1 MDMQHII
8 NEAKDQFDLRDL
20 ETPDMSC
27 DPEIQMSAEEAQMK
41 AEEDTRKAELA
52 LANPDEDPDWLEMRP
67 KMRGSYASLQKAM
80 TEVRPELLN
89 MIMIELTRHW
99 AKLPCLDPCD
109 KIEPLLE
116 RNIWREIRDFRCRL
130 FNAADEEPEPEP
142 TDEPVLICPPRGT
155 AKK

>member
-1 MDMQHII
+1 MQHIM

-27 DPEIQMSAEEAQMK
+27 DPDIQMTPEEAQIK
-41 AEEDTRKAELA
+41 AEEETRKAELA

-67 KMRGSYASLQKAM
+67 KMRGSFASLQKAM
-80 TEVRPELLN
+80 AEIRPELLN

-116 RNIWREIRDFRCRL
+116 RNILREIKDFRCRM
-130 FNAADEEPEPEP
+130 FNAADESEEPEPEQ
-142 TDEPVLICPPRGT
+142 TNQPVCPRKRQ
-155 AKK
+155 AQK